1 MHLIL
6 IIRFWCETC
15 DCVAKPSCQQ
25 DYDHTVTDFIMDDSA
40 KVAQLLLEVSS
51 QLNEAVARREESKD
65 LLDTADIVV
74 DYRDY
79 MAYDLRSRENND
91 CLLKLSEAIDR
102 CEAIRQ
108 LPDVIK
114 AAAFIKGKLE
124 KMLNEAKDGLK
135 EAKEFHYH
143 VLIENLQV

>member
-1 MHLIL
+1 
-6 IIRFWCETC
+6 
-15 DCVAKPSCQQ
+15 
-25 DYDHTVTDFIMDDSA
+25 MDDSA